1 MMRNPKNTWNLNLQ
15 NVKKIHWLHE
25 QLSKVVPAMDLSDIL
40 RAEYVLIVSAFDCYV
55 HDVVL
60 QGMTNMFSGSKS
72 DSRAYNEFC
81 LPMSAVKQLLVSTDS
96 AIRESIFNA
105 SVKKLLAKDSYQ
117 SPKSVEYAMNLINL
131 KNVWHKVG
139 LKLSMPSKDMVL
151 KLGLSIQRRNK
162 IAHEADIHDLVSMDK
177 TPIDRSDVDD
187 TFAFLD
193 QIVTAIE
200 EIQTT

>member
-1 MMRNPKNTWNLNLQ
+1 MRNPKNTWNLNLQ
-15 NVKKIHWLHE
+15 NVKKMHWLHE

-60 QGMTNMFSGSKS
+60 QGMANMFSGSKP

-96 AIRESIFNA
+96 AIRESIFNVSA
-105 SVKKLLAKDSYQ
+105 KKLLAKDSYQ

-139 LKLSMPSKDMVL
+139 LKLSMPSKDVVL
-151 KLGLSIQRRNK
+151 KLGLIIQRRNK

-193 QIVTAIE
+193 QIVAAIE
-200 EIQTT
+200 EIQT

>member
-1 MMRNPKNTWNLNLQ
+1 MRNPKNTWNLNLQ
-15 NVKKIHWLHE
+15 NVKNMHWLHE

-60 QGMTNMFSGSKS
+60 QGMTNMFSGSKP

-139 LKLSMPSKDMVL
+139 LKLSMPSKDVVL
-151 KLGLSIQRRNK
+151 KLGLIIQRRNK

-177 TPIDRSDVDD
+177 TAIDRSDVDD

-200 EIQTT
+200 EIQTA

>member
-1 MMRNPKNTWNLNLQ
+1 MRNPKNTWNLNLQ
-15 NVKKIHWLHE
+15 NVKNMHWLHE

-60 QGMTNMFSGSKS
+60 QGMTNMFSGSKP

-139 LKLSMPSKDMVL
+139 LKLSMPSKDVVL
-151 KLGLSIQRRNK
+151 KLGLIIQRRNK
-162 IAHEADIHDLVSMDK
+162 IAHEADIHDFVSMDK

-200 EIQTT
+200 EIQTA

>member
-15 NVKKIHWLHE
+15 NVKKMHWLHE

-60 QGMTNMFSGSKS
+60 QGMANMFSGSKP
-72 DSRAYNEFC
+72 DSRTYNEFC

-96 AIRESIFNA
+96 AIRESIFNV

-139 LKLSMPSKDMVL
+139 LKLSMPSKDVVL
-151 KLGLSIQRRNK
+151 KLGLIIQRRNK

-193 QIVTAIE
+193 QIVAAIE
-200 EIQTT
+200 EIQT

>member
-1 MMRNPKNTWNLNLQ
+1 MRNPKNTWKLNLQ
-15 NVKKIHWLHE
+15 NVKKMHWLHE
-25 QLSKVVPAMDLSDIL
+25 QLSTIVQAMDLSDIL

-60 QGMTNMFSGSKS
+60 QGMTKMFAGSKPEC
-72 DSRAYNEFC
+72 RGFNEFC
-81 LPMSAVKQLLVSTDS
+81 LPMSAVKQLLDTTDP
-96 AIRESIFNA
+96 AVRERIYNV
-105 SVKKLLAKDSYQ
+105 SVKKLLSKDSYQ
-117 SPKSVEYAMNLINL
+117 SPKSVEYAMTLINL
-131 KNVWHKVG
+131 KNIWHKVG
-139 LKLSMPSKDMVL
+139 AKLDMSSQDIIS
-151 KLGLSIQRRNK
+151 KLGLIIQRRNK

>member
-1 MMRNPKNTWNLNLQ
+1 MRNPKNTWNLNLQ
-15 NVKKIHWLHE
+15 NVKKMHWLHE

-60 QGMTNMFSGSKS
+60 QGMTNMFSGNKP

-151 KLGLSIQRRNK
+151 KLGLIIQRRNK

-187 TFAFLD
+187 TLAFLD

>member
-1 MMRNPKNTWNLNLQ
+1 MRNPKNTWNLNLQ
-15 NVKKIHWLHE
+15 NVKKMHWLHE

-60 QGMTNMFSGSKS
+60 QGMANMFLGSKP

-96 AIRESIFNA
+96 AIRESIFNV

-139 LKLSMPSKDMVL
+139 LQLSMPSKDVIL
-151 KLGLSIQRRNK
+151 KLGLIIQRRNK

-200 EIQTT
+200 EIQT

>member
-1 MMRNPKNTWNLNLQ
+1 MRNPKNTWNLNLQ
-15 NVKKIHWLHE
+15 NVKKMHWLHE

-60 QGMTNMFSGSKS
+60 QGMTNMFSGTKP
-72 DSRAYNEFC
+72 DSRAYIEFC

-96 AIRESIFNA
+96 AIRENIFNA

-139 LKLSMPSKDMVL
+139 LKLSIPSKDVVL
-151 KLGLSIQRRNK
+151 KLGLIIQRRNK

-200 EIQTT
+200 EIQTA

>member
-1 MMRNPKNTWNLNLQ
+1 MRNPKNTWKLNLQ
-15 NVKKIHWLHE
+15 NVKKMHWLHE

-60 QGMTNMFSGSKS
+60 KGMANMFSGSKP

-96 AIRESIFNA
+96 AIRESIFNV

-139 LKLSMPSKDMVL
+139 LKLSMPSKDVVL
-151 KLGLSIQRRNK
+151 KLGLIIQRRNK

-193 QIVTAIE
+193 QIVAAIE
-200 EIQTT
+200 EIQT

>member
-1 MMRNPKNTWNLNLQ
+1 MRNPKNTWNLNLQ
-15 NVKKIHWLHE
+15 NVKKMHWLHE

-60 QGMTNMFSGSKS
+60 KGMANMFSGSKP

-96 AIRESIFNA
+96 AIRESIFNV

-139 LKLSMPSKDMVL
+139 LKLSMPSKDVVL
-151 KLGLSIQRRNK
+151 KLGLIIQRRNK

-193 QIVTAIE
+193 QIVAAIE
-200 EIQTT
+200 EIQT

>member
-15 NVKKIHWLHE
+15 NVKKMHWLHE

-60 QGMTNMFSGSKS
+60 KGMANMFSGSKP

-96 AIRESIFNA
+96 AIRESIFNV

-139 LKLSMPSKDMVL
+139 LKLSMPSKDVVL
-151 KLGLSIQRRNK
+151 KLGLIIQRRNK

-193 QIVTAIE
+193 QIVAAIE
-200 EIQTT
+200 EIQT

>member
-15 NVKKIHWLHE
+15 NVKKMHWLHE

-55 HDVVL
+55 HNVVL
-60 QGMTNMFSGSKS
+60 QGMANMFSGSKP

-96 AIRESIFNA
+96 AIRESIFNV

-139 LKLSMPSKDMVL
+139 LKLSMPSKDVVL
-151 KLGLSIQRRNK
+151 KLGLIIQRRNK

-193 QIVTAIE
+193 QIVAAIE
-200 EIQTT
+200 EIQT

>member
-15 NVKKIHWLHE
+15 NVKKMHWLHE

-60 QGMTNMFSGSKS
+60 QGMANMFSGSKP

-96 AIRESIFNA
+96 AIRESIFNV
-105 SVKKLLAKDSYQ
+105 SVKKLLAKHSYQ

-139 LKLSMPSKDMVL
+139 LKLSMPSKDVVL
-151 KLGLSIQRRNK
+151 KLGLIIQRRNK

-193 QIVTAIE
+193 QIVAAIE
-200 EIQTT
+200 EIQT

>member
-1 MMRNPKNTWNLNLQ
+1 
-15 NVKKIHWLHE
+15 
-25 QLSKVVPAMDLSDIL
+25 MDLSDIL

-60 QGMTNMFSGSKS
+60 QGMTNMFSGSKP
-72 DSRAYNEFC
+72 DCRAYNEFC
-81 LPMSAVKQLLVSTDS
+81 LPMSSVKQLLNSTDPT
-96 AIRESIFNA
+96 IRESIYNA
-105 SVKKLLAKDSYQ
+105 SVKKLLSKDSYQ
-117 SPKSVEYAMNLINL
+117 SPKSVEYAMTLINL
-131 KNVWHKVG
+131 KKVWHKVG
-139 LKLSMPSKDMVL
+139 VKLGMPSQDVTL
-151 KLGLSIQRRNK
+151 KLGLIIQRRNK

-200 EIQTT
+200 DIQTT

>member
-1 MMRNPKNTWNLNLQ
+1 MRNPKNTWNLNLQ
-15 NVKKIHWLHE
+15 NVKKMHWLHE

-40 RAEYVLIVSAFDCYV
+40 RAEYVLIVSVFDCYV

-60 QGMTNMFSGSKS
+60 QGMANMFSGSKP

-96 AIRESIFNA
+96 AIRESIFNV

-139 LKLSMPSKDMVL
+139 LKLSMPSKDVVL
-151 KLGLSIQRRNK
+151 KLGLIIQRRNK

-193 QIVTAIE
+193 QIVAAIE
-200 EIQTT
+200 EIQT